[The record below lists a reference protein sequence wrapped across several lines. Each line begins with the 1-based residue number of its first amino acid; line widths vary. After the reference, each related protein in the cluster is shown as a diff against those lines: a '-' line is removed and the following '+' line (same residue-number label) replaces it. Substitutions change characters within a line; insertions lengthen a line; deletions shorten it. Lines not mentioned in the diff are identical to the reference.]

1 MVMATSLMTLVVF
14 VVYLG
19 FVLSDLRDLNRLR
32 HHAVTAHHA
41 KCVSD

>member
-1 MVMATSLMTLVVF
+1 MVMMSSLATLVVF

-19 FVLSDLRDLNRLR
+19 LTLADLRHLNRLR

-41 KCVSD
+41 KCISD